1 MTLSTT
7 SGLPVTGHSGLTFT
21 LANGETVSIAAG
33 ATSGSSAPVTVADDA
48 LVGGQPAVV
57 NSIASVTGGNVF
69 ENLVN
74 AGNTSVTVTDEPG
87 TPGNP
92 GSPNEGDP
100 ITLSI
105 AGKEN
110 SYSEAQQPVFV
121 ISISQAQA
129 SDVLVTLS
137 NGDTVTILA
146 NQTSAEYSAAAQ
158 GDDVLVDAGTLT
170 LGVANATVNGAAF
183 ENLTL
188 GSAAS
193 VAISDTSDTVTAT
206 LTSNVDTVA
215 EGGQIVY
222 TVTLS
227 TTSGLPVT
235 GHSGLTFTLANGETV
250 SIAAGA
256 TSGSSAPVTVA
267 DDALVGGQPAV
278 VNSIASVTGGNVFE
292 NLVNAGNTSVTVTDE
307 PGTPGNPGTPAA
319 RMKVIRS
326 PSASPARKTAT
337 AKPSSRSS

>member
-1 MTLSTT
+1 M
-7 SGLPVTGHSGLTFT
+7 
-21 LANGETVSIAAG
+21 
-33 ATSGSSAPVTVADDA
+33 
-48 LVGGQPAVV
+48 
-57 NSIASVTGGNVF
+57 
-69 ENLVN
+69 
-74 AGNTSVTVTDEPG
+74 
-87 TPGNP
+87 
-92 GSPNEGDP
+92 
-100 ITLSI
+100 
-105 AGKEN
+105 
-110 SYSEAQQPVFV
+110 
-121 ISISQAQA
+121 
-129 SDVLVTLS
+129 
-137 NGDTVTILA
+137 
-146 NQTSAEYSAAAQ
+146 
-158 GDDVLVDAGTLT
+158 
-170 LGVANATVNGAAF
+170 
-183 ENLTL
+183 
-188 GSAAS
+188 
-193 VAISDTSDTVTAT
+193 
-206 LTSNVDTVA
+206 
-215 EGGQIVY
+215 
-222 TVTLS
+222 TLS